1 MISKPDSVY
10 YSERLAIERTAA
22 ASADNEA
29 ARAAHQALADQ
40 YALRLADS
48 GTLAEA
54 GPEPTFLVI
63 VPMPPGRA

>member
-1 MISKPDSVY
+1 MIRKPDSVY
-10 YSERLAIERTAA
+10 YSERLSAERSAA
-22 ASADNEA
+22 ARAGSEA
-29 ARAAHQALADQ
+29 ARAAHQALADH
-40 YALRLADS
+40 YALRLADG